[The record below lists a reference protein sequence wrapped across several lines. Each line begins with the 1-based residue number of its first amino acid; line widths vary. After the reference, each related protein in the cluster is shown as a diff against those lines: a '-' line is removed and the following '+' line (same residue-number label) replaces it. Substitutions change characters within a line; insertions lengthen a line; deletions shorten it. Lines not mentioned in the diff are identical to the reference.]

1 MDKGSVYFRQVRLL
15 ISILPV
21 VATEN
26 VFALKGGTAI
36 NLFVRDFPRL
46 SVDIDLAYLSLEP
59 RLEALKNARSALLR
73 IVERINLGPGLQA
86 TFQDNKPDELR
97 VIVSGDSAQ
106 IKIEVSPVA
115 RGTLYEPVV
124 MSVSDRIEDDFGYAE
139 MQVVSLPDL
148 YGGKICA
155 AMDRQHPRD
164 LYDVNILIKEQGIT
178 REIFIGFLTYALS
191 HPRPIHE
198 IMAPRWKPLDEIYH
212 NEFKGMTSETIAL
225 DELMATRGIM
235 ISALQAHIT
244 KRDRDFLLSF
254 KQGHPN
260 WALFDEPSVANLPA
274 VRWKQLNIRKLAENK
289 AKHNEQIENLKRV
302 LVQWIGKENLGPL
315 EG

>member
-21 VATEN
+21 VASEN

-46 SVDIDLAYLSLEP
+46 SVDIDLAYLPLES

-73 IVERINLGPGLQA
+73 IVERINLRPGLQA

-124 MSVSDRIEDDFGYAE
+124 MSVSERVEDAFGYAE

-164 LYDVNILIKEQGIT
+164 IYDVNILINEQGIT
-178 REIFIGFLTYALS
+178 REIFIGFITYALS

-235 ISALQAHIT
+235 ISALQAHIIE
-244 KRDRDFLLSF
+244 RDRDFLLSF
-254 KQGHPN
+254 KQGHPD

-274 VRWKQLNIRKLAENK
+274 VQWKQLNIRKLAENK
-289 AKHNEQIENLKRV
+289 TKHNEQTENLKRV

>member
-46 SVDIDLAYLSLEP
+46 SVDIDLAYLPLDP

-73 IVERINLGPGLQA
+73 IVERINLRPGLQA

-164 LYDVNILIKEQGIT
+164 LYDVNTLIKEQGIT

-198 IMAPRWKPLDEIYH
+198 IMSPRWKPLDEIYH

-225 DELMATRGIM
+225 DELMTTRSIM

-244 KRDRDFLLSF
+244 ERDCDFLLSF

-289 AKHNEQIENLKRV
+289 TKHNEQIENLKRV
-302 LVQWIGKENLGPL
+302 LVQWLGKENLGPL